1 MYMQWYTALNPSID
15 VHARAVL
22 LAANLAFRLDV
33 LEVLGKSGVASDLL
47 DSCSEFRS
55 RSCRMRVN

>member
-15 VHARAVL
+15 VHARAIL
-22 LAANLAFRLDV
+22 FAANLAFRLNV

-47 DSCSEFRS
+47 DGCSEFWS
-55 RSCRMRVN
+55 RSCGHM